1 MQQQARPTGQVRLA
15 ALDGMRGIAVLAV
28 LAYHAHLPWARGGYL
43 GVDVFFILSGYLITV
58 QLLRTDRARSMRESA
73 RFYGLFLAHRATRLL
88 PALAVMLVGSWL
100 LLPWLDL
107 NRSQAG
113 ACAVRAATY
122 SMNMPSP
129 EAARCP
135 AVWHISWSLAAEVQ
149 FYAIWPVLLLGVLA
163 LARSVRVGTLKA
175 ASAIVLGIFGAAVVW
190 QLWLWTL
197 PDGKQRFLF
206 GPDGRSVILLVGCAV
221 GLLSAQRRG
230 WLGSWL
236 ARPAASWIAL
246 AALMVGFG
254 WGRSTG
260 PIPAVGFYLLVGA
273 ATTVLVAQAV
283 SVTGPSL
290 PALVTNPVMT
300 WVGRVSYS
308 LYLWHEVGYAL
319 SRSLGL
325 ASDATTTAVGVAL
338 ALAAAAASYHWIEV
352 PAQRSLRKLLP
363 RPDAAQSA
371 EARRSIGPQL
381 VTAAPVGSGARA
393 ADAAAA

>member
-1 MQQQARPTGQVRLA
+1 MRLA
-15 ALDGMRGIAVLAV
+15 ALDGMRGLAVLAV
-28 LAYHAHLPWARGGYL
+28 LGYHAHLEWMRGGYL

-58 QLLRTDRARSMRESA
+58 QLLRTDRARSLGESA

-88 PALAVMLVGSWL
+88 PALGVMLVASWL

-107 NRSQAG
+107 DPSNAR

-129 EAARCP
+129 DAARCP

-163 LARSVRVGTLKA
+163 LARSVRVGTLRA
-175 ASAIVLGIFGAAVVW
+175 ASAIVLGVFGAAVVW

-206 GPDGRSVILLVGCAV
+206 SPDGRSVILLVGCAV
-221 GLLSAQRRG
+221 ALLSAQRRG
-230 WLGSWL
+230 WL
-236 ARPAASWIAL
+236 ASWIGSRWATWLGLGAL
-246 AALMVGFG
+246 AVCFG

-260 PIPAVGFYLLVGA
+260 PLPAVGFYLVVAA

-283 SVTGPSL
+283 SIDGPTL
-290 PALVTNPVMT
+290 PGVLTNPVMT
-300 WVGRVSYS
+300 WIGRISYS
-308 LYLWHEVGYAL
+308 LYLWHEVAYAL

-325 ASDATTTAVGVAL
+325 ASETTTLAVGIGL
-338 ALAAAAASYHWIEV
+338 ALSAAALSYHWVEV
-352 PAQRSLRKLLP
+352 PAQRSLRRLLP
-363 RPDAAQSA
+363 RPAAKRIKGGRGVS
-371 EARRSIGPQL
+371 GPQF
-381 VTAAPVGSGARA
+381 VTAAPVGSRA
-393 ADAAAA
+393 PVGDAAAA